1 MIPTDSMH
9 AYREELKTTW
19 RRTLYVILGVAT
31 VSTVL
36 STSFLGWSA
45 VPKQIVYNFIV
56 SISVGSL
63 FWLSGPY
70 IRFHCARLART
81 SRWIFRVLAWAILM
95 NAGLL
100 LGLGILGAGGV
111 LPWELFGIIFWRGFF
126 PNTLIGVTC
135 ATGFTM
141 YETLKYKAQLET
153 TQARLSS
160 LESRLHPHFLFN
172 TLNSIIALIPED
184 PIAAERVTVQLS
196 ALLRYSLDSTHQ
208 STVRLEQEV
217 KIVSD
222 YLEIEKTRFG
232 SRLQYSVDV
241 PPSLMQTKVPPF
253 CLQTLVENSVKYGG
267 NEIRVTA
274 RNGDNRVVLNV
285 WDSGSGFK
293 EEKVVPGHGLHDLRG
308 RLAVLW
314 GTAATLDFPDNANG
328 TAVRISIPSRSRE

>member
-1 MIPTDSMH
+1 
-9 AYREELKTTW
+9 
-19 RRTLYVILGVAT
+19 VV
-31 VSTVL
+31 
-36 STSFLGWSA
+36 
-45 VPKQIVYNFIV
+45 
-56 SISVGSL
+56 
-63 FWLSGPY
+63 
-70 IRFHCARLART
+70 
-81 SRWIFRVLAWAILM
+81 AWAILM

-111 LPWELFGIIFWRGFF
+111 LPWELFGAIFWRGFF

-135 ATGFTM
+135 AIGFTM

-196 ALLRYSLDSTHQ
+196 ALLRYSLDSTHH

-217 KIVSD
+217 KIMTD
-222 YLEIEKTRFG
+222 YLEIQKTRFG
-232 SRLQYSVDV
+232 SLQYFVDV
-241 PPSLMQTKVPPF
+241 PSSLMQTEVPPF

-274 RNGDNRVVLNV
+274 RNGDHRVVLNV
-285 WDSGSGFK
+285 WDSGSGLN
-293 EEKVVPGHGLHDLRG
+293 EQNVIPGHGLHDLRG
-308 RLAVLW
+308 RLAALW
-314 GTAATLDFPDNANG
+314 GAAATIDFPRVTKG